1 MHERAVL
8 ARTGAKPVTPD
19 QRIRDLRKEFRGFER
34 EEPGP
39 DRAARLAGF
48 TRTAHDARQVNMAMQ
63 SAALCLEDDPDPPA
77 LLIAVYAEA
86 DETLEERLYAL
97 GDLYDLARYID
108 RPDIATTAADLQRA
122 CARAWVIAGDES
134 ERRYRLRTVQSAISR
149 EAADDIRDALRD
161 HG

>member
-1 MHERAVL
+1 L
-8 ARTGAKPVTPD
+8 ARTSAKPVTPD

-48 TRTAHDARQVNMAMQ
+48 TRTAHDARQLNMAMQ
-63 SAALCLEDDPDPPA
+63 SAALCLEDDPGAPA
-77 LLIAVYAEA
+77 LLLEVYAEA

-97 GDLYDLARYID
+97 ADLRDLARYID
-108 RPDIATTAADLQRA
+108 RADIATTAADLQHA
-122 CARAWVIAGDES
+122 CAKAWVEAGDDS

-149 EAADDIRDALRD
+149 EVADDIRDALVDRD
-161 HG
+161 